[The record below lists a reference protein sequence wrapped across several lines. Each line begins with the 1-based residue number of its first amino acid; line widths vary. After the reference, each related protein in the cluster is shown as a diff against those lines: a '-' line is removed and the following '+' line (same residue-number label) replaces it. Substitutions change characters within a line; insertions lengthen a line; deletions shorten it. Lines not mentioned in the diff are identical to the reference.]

1 MPEQQK
7 SLCIFIHFSEQ
18 QHIPYYVQIFANEL
32 ARFFDDVV
40 LLSNNRTLK
49 SIPALLNNVLISFQ
63 ENEGYDFGRFY
74 NYYKTINK
82 DDYYRIACV
91 NDSNIL
97 INNLDN
103 VLKWENIVHFDFW
116 GLVDSYEKPWFS
128 TSSDNHHIQ
137 SHFLIF
143 HKKAIDLLDD
153 YFKSVRIDEFFNE
166 KSPKALR
173 RKVIDKWEIG
183 LSQFMKSNGV
193 KIGHFFDSKE
203 VTEQFSIRMDSN
215 ISHTLYQEL
224 LISGYPLIKKKVIF
238 DQKWRFGKKEPTWK
252 KLIKK
257 HGNPHWKLDT
267 LIDELDQM
275 KKDHKE
281 RKRPR
286 LVNKIILHL
295 QRKSLNLTKN
305 QEMEMW

>member
-1 MPEQQK
+1 MPNQKK

-18 QHIPYYVQIFANEL
+18 QLIPYYVQVYANEL
-32 ARFFDDVV
+32 ARFFDEVD

-49 SIPALLNNVLISFQ
+49 SIPTLSNNVLITFQ
-63 ENEGYDFGRFY
+63 ENTGYDFGRFY

-128 TSSDNHHIQ
+128 TSSYNHHIQ
-137 SHFLIF
+137 SHFLVF
-143 HKKAIDLLDD
+143 NKNAIDLLDD
-153 YFKSVRIDEFFNE
+153 YFKSVKIDEFFNE
-166 KSPKALR
+166 KNSKTLR

-183 LSQFMKSNGV
+183 LSQFMKSKGI
-193 KIGHFFDSKE
+193 KIGHFFDCKE
-203 VTEQFSIRMDSN
+203 VTKQFNIRMDSN

-224 LISGYPLIKKKVIF
+224 LTSGYPLIKKKVIF
-238 DQKWRFGKKEPTWK
+238 DQKWGFGKNKQTWK
-252 KLIKK
+252 KLIRK

-275 KKDHKE
+275 KNEHKE
-281 RKRPR
+281 RKRSR

-295 QRKSLNLTKN
+295 QRKSSNLIKN
-305 QEMEMW
+305 RDRNM